1 MFDIFK
7 RGSCIGSCRLRYL
20 ILYGRIVGDS
30 GDMVQVDDSLDIDTN
45 AILMKQLLM
54 WFKISL

>member
-1 MFDIFK
+1 MLDIFK

-20 ILYGRIVGDS
+20 ILYGRIVGDP

-54 WFKISL
+54 WFKTSL

>member
-7 RGSCIGSCRLRYL
+7 GGSCIGSCGLRYL

-45 AILMKQLLM
+45 TILMKQLLM
-54 WFKISL
+54 RFKISL